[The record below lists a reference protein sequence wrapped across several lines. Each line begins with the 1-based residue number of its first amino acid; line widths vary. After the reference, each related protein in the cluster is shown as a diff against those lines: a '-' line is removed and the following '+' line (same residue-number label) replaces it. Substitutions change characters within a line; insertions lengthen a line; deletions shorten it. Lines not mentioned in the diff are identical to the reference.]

1 MTQVTTFNGIQNM
14 LADAQAS
21 HYNNI
26 KELVAYMELKKFIC
40 KKLNYDIKTFVL
52 LDVREEKYYY
62 DIIFR
67 TKKTTTFCKIN
78 KLTRI
83 LIIRKGEKS

>member
-1 MTQVTTFNGIQNM
+1 MTNIATTINNLSGM

-21 HYNNI
+21 HCNNI

-67 TKKTTTFCKIN
+67 TKKTTTFCKIQKETN
-78 KLTRI
+78 I
-83 LIIRKGEKS
+83 LIIR